1 MKTRTERVLKLK
13 EALSKRI
20 LVLDGAM
27 GTMLQSKNLSAVD
40 FGGPDYEGCNENLV
54 LTRPD
59 VIQSIHEAY
68 LSAGADIIESNTFGS
83 TPLVLGEYHLSEKAH
98 EINVK
103 AAQIARVAAD
113 KFSSFEKPRFVAG
126 SMGPTTKALSVTG
139 GITFEE
145 LIQNFYQQAKGLYEG
160 GADYFLLETCQDT
173 RNIKAGI
180 LGIQKFLIEVK
191 EPIPIAVSVT
201 IEAMGTLLAG
211 QTIDALAASLAHEDL
226 LYLGLN
232 CATGPEFMTDPIR
245 TLAGFTKTL
254 VACVPNAG
262 LPDENG
268 KYLETPEMIVR
279 VIDRFIEAGWIN
291 LIGGCCGTTAP
302 HISAMAKL
310 AQGKTPRKPAQS
322 HKSFLSGI
330 EYLEI
335 TDEMR
340 PVIVG
345 ERTNVIGS
353 RKFKK
358 LIAEGKYEEGAEI
371 ARAQVKNGAQIID
384 ICMADPDRDEA
395 ADMKNFLE
403 HVIKKVKAPLMF
415 DSTDAKVFELA
426 LPYAQ
431 GKSILNSI
439 NLEDGEERFE
449 KVLPLAKKFGAALV
463 VGLIDENKI
472 QGMAV
477 TRERKLE
484 VAKRS
489 YKLLTEKYGILPEDI
504 YWDCLVFP
512 VGTGDQNYVGSAL
525 ETIEGI
531 RLVKKE
537 FPLTKTILG
546 VSNVSFGLPPAGREV
561 LNSVYLY
568 HCIQAG
574 LDLAIVNAEKL
585 ERYASIPEE
594 EKKLAEDLLF
604 QKLTPHPNPSTSSGQ
619 APLPQ
624 GERGKELSPSPS
636 TGEGWGEGENVVDPI
651 AAFAAYFRTKTPH
664 AKKDLKT
671 LPLEERLSGYII
683 EGSKDGLVEDL
694 NEALQKNKPLEII
707 NGPLMKGMD
716 EVGRLFNNNELIVAE
731 VLQSAEAM
739 KAAVAHLE
747 PFMDKASSASRGKV
761 VLATVKGDV
770 HDIGKNLVDIILS
783 NNGFQV
789 INLGIKIPP
798 EQLIAAIEEHKP
810 DIVGLSGLLVKSAQQ
825 MVITAD
831 DLSKHGIKIPILV
844 GGAALS
850 EKFTDQKI
858 ARAYE
863 GFVTYASDAMT
874 GLDLAKKIQD
884 SHLFAELKKKVLE
897 KQKLAGEA
905 VYVEVSAEPASTE
918 RSSQIEILKEIP
930 PAPDYD
936 RHVIKNTPLD
946 HIWPFMNPLMLYSRH
961 LGIKGG
967 LVKQILKSPQSPPL
981 KKGGGGDLEKAL
993 EIYEVVQEIKEELRK
1008 SNLQPKAVY
1017 QFFHAKS
1024 EQNDVVL
1031 FDSFEK
1037 EFARFQ
1043 FPRQKKQEGLCLA
1056 DYLTPHPNPLPQGE
1070 RGKKLSPSPSTGEGR
1085 GEGDNLCIFV
1095 VSAGEGIRERS
1106 EALKAKGEYLKSHAL
1121 AALALETAEAYAE
1134 YLHSKI
1140 RNMWGFPDTPHTTMM
1155 DRFQAKYR
1163 GKRYSPGYPAC
1174 PHLEDQKII
1183 FDLLKPSDIGVQ
1195 LTEGF
1200 MMEPEASVSAI
1211 VFHHPQASYF
1221 GVGE

>member
-1 MKTRTERVLKLK
+1 MKTRTERVQKLK
-13 EALSKRI
+13 DQLSKRI

-27 GTMLQSKNLSAVD
+27 GTMLQSKNLGPED
-40 FGGPDYEGCNENLV
+40 FGGAEYEGCNENLV
-54 LTRPD
+54 LTRPE
-59 VIQSIHEAY
+59 VLQSIHEEY
-68 LSAGADIIESNTFGS
+68 LQAGADIVETNTFGS
-83 TPLVLGEYHLSEKAH
+83 TPFVLGEYNLSHKAH

-103 AAQIARVAAD
+103 AAQIARAAAE
-113 KFSSFEKPRFVAG
+113 KFSTPDKPRFVAG

-145 LIQNFYQQAKGLYEG
+145 LIENFYQQAKGLYEG
-160 GADYFLLETCQDT
+160 GVDYFLLETCQDT
-173 RNIKAGI
+173 RNIKAGL
-180 LGIQKFLIEVK
+180 LGIHRFLAEVK

-226 LYLGLN
+226 LYVGLN
-232 CATGPEFMTDPIR
+232 CATGPEFMTDHIR
-245 TLAGFTKTL
+245 TLSALTESR

-268 KYLETPEMIVR
+268 KYLETPAMVVR
-279 VIDRFIEAGWIN
+279 VLERFIEAGWIN
-291 LIGGCCGTTAP
+291 LLGGCCGTGPA
-302 HISAMAKL
+302 HIQAMVKL
-310 AQGKTPRKPAQS
+310 AEGKKPRALPKLE
-322 HKSFLSGI
+322 KSFLSGI
-330 EYLEI
+330 DYLEI

-353 RKFKK
+353 RKFKR
-358 LIAEGKYEEGAEI
+358 LIAEGKYEEGSEI

-395 ADMKNFLE
+395 EDMRKFLE

-426 LPYAQ
+426 LPYSQ
-431 GKSILNSI
+431 GKAILNSI

-449 KVLPLAKKFGAALV
+449 HVVPLAKKFGAALV
-463 VGLIDENKI
+463 VGLIDEDKV

-477 TRERKLE
+477 TRERKVE
-484 VAKRS
+484 IAKRS
-489 YKLLTEKYGILPEDI
+489 YKLLTEKYGVRPEDI

-512 VGTGDQNYVGSAL
+512 VGTGDQNYVGSAI

-531 RLVKKE
+531 KLVKKE

-568 HCIQAG
+568 HCVQSG

-594 EKKLAEDLLF
+594 ERKLSEDLLF
-604 QKLTPHPNPSTSSGQ
+604 N
-619 APLPQ
+619 
-624 GERGKELSPSPS
+624 RGA
-636 TGEGWGEGENVVDPI
+636 DPV
-651 AAFAAYFRTKTPH
+651 AAFANYFRSKTPQ

-671 LPLEERLSGYII
+671 LPLDERLARYII
-683 EGSKDGLVEDL
+683 EGSKDGLTEDL
-694 NEALQKNKPLEII
+694 DEALQKSKPLDII

-747 PFMDKASSASRGKV
+747 PHMDKISSASRGKI

-798 EQLIAAIEEHKP
+798 EQLIQAIEEHQP

-825 MVITAD
+825 MVITAE
-831 DLSKHGIKIPILV
+831 DLSKHGIQTPILV

-850 EKFTDQKI
+850 QKFTDQKI
-858 ARAYE
+858 ARAYQ
-863 GFVTYASDAMT
+863 GFVNYANDAMT
-874 GLDLAKKIQD
+874 GLELAKKIQD
-884 SHLFAELKKKVLE
+884 PKLFEELKKQVAE
-897 KQKLAGEA
+897 RQSQKAEDTYVA
-905 VYVEVSAEPASTE
+905 VSLEPASTE
-918 RSSQIEILKEIP
+918 RSAQIDILNNIP
-930 PAPDYD
+930 QPPDFE
-936 RHVIKNTPLD
+936 RHVLKNTPLD
-946 HIWPFMNPLMLYSRH
+946 HLWPFINPLMLYSRH
-961 LGIKGG
+961 LGLKGKA
-967 LVKQILKSPQSPPL
+967 VKLLAAGDRRKILESDDGK
-981 KKGGGGDLEKAL
+981 KAL
-993 EIYEVVQEIKEELRK
+993 EIYEAVEAIKDELRK
-1008 SNLQPKAVY
+1008 SSLQPKAVY
-1017 QFFHAKS
+1017 RFFHARS
-1024 EQNDVVL
+1024 EKNDAVITEA
-1031 FDSFEK
+1031 SGREI
-1037 EFARFQ
+1037 ARFA
-1043 FPRQKKQEGLCLA
+1043 FPRQRKAEGLCLS
-1056 DYLTPHPNPLPQGE
+1056 DYL
-1070 RGKKLSPSPSTGEGR
+1070 SPA
-1085 GEGDNLCIFV
+1085 GDNLALFV
-1095 VSAGEGIRERS
+1095 VSAGEGIREYS
-1106 EALKAKGEYLKSHAL
+1106 EELKAKGEYLKSHAL

-1134 YLHSKI
+1134 YLHSRI
-1140 RNMWGFPDTPHTTMM
+1140 RNMWGFPDGPEATMM

-1174 PHLEDQKII
+1174 PNLEDQKII
-1183 FDLLKPSDIGVQ
+1183 FQLLQPEDIGVQ
-1195 LTEGF
+1195 LTDGF

-1221 GVGE
+1221 GAGE

>member
-1 MKTRTERVLKLK
+1 MKTRSERVKKLK
-13 EALSKRI
+13 DELSKRI

-27 GTMLQSKNLSAVD
+27 GTMLQSKNLTAED
-40 FGGPDYEGCNENLV
+40 FGGPEYEGCNENLV

-59 VIQSIHEAY
+59 VLQSIHEEY
-68 LSAGADIIESNTFGS
+68 LQAGADIVETNTFGS
-83 TPLVLGEYHLSEKAH
+83 TPFVLGEYNLTHKAH
-98 EINVK
+98 EINLK
-103 AAQIARVAAD
+103 AAQIARAAAD
-113 KFSSFEKPRFVAG
+113 KLSTAEKPRFVAG

-139 GITFEE
+139 GISFEE
-145 LIQNFYQQAKGLYEG
+145 LIENFYQQAKSLYEG
-160 GADYFLLETCQDT
+160 GVDYFLLETCQDT
-173 RNIKAGI
+173 RNIKAGLI
-180 LGIQKFLIEVK
+180 GIHRFLDELK
-191 EPIPIAVSVT
+191 EPLPIAVSVT

-211 QTIDALAASLAHEDL
+211 QSIDALAASLAHEDL
-226 LYLGLN
+226 LYVGLN
-232 CATGPEFMTDPIR
+232 CATGPEFMTDHVR
-245 TLAGFTKTL
+245 TLSGLTESL

-268 KYLETPEMIVR
+268 KYLETPEMVTR
-279 VIDRFIEAGWIN
+279 VLDRFIEAGWIN
-291 LIGGCCGTTAP
+291 LLGGCCGTTPA

-310 AQGKTPRKPAQS
+310 VQGKKPRVPEKIE
-322 HKSFLSGI
+322 KSFLSGI
-330 EYLEI
+330 DYLEI

-353 RKFKK
+353 RKFKR
-358 LIAEGKYEEGAEI
+358 LVAEGKYEEGAEI

-384 ICMADPDRDEA
+384 ICMADPDRDEES
-395 ADMKNFLE
+395 DMKNFIE

-426 LPYAQ
+426 LPYSQ
-431 GKSILNSI
+431 GKAILNSI

-449 KVLPLAKKFGAALV
+449 QVVPLAKKFGAALV
-463 VGLIDENKI
+463 VGLIDEDKI

-477 TRERKLE
+477 TRERKVE
-484 VAKRS
+484 IAKRS
-489 YKLLTEKYGILPEDI
+489 YKLLTEKYGVRPEDI

-531 RLVKKE
+531 KLVKKE

-568 HCIQAG
+568 HCVQSG

-594 EKKLAEDLLF
+594 EKKLSEDLLF
-604 QKLTPHPNPSTSSGQ
+604 N
-619 APLPQ
+619 
-624 GERGKELSPSPS
+624 RGD
-636 TGEGWGEGENVVDPI
+636 DPV
-651 AAFAAYFRTKTPH
+651 AAFAAYFRVKAPQ

-671 LPLEERLSGYII
+671 LPLDERLARYIL
-683 EGSKDGLVEDL
+683 EGSKDGLKEDL
-694 NEALQKNKPLEII
+694 DEALQKSKPLEII

-716 EVGRLFNNNELIVAE
+716 EVGRLFNKNELIVAE

-747 PFMDKASSASRGKV
+747 PHMDKLSSASRGKV

-798 EQLIAAIEEHKP
+798 EQLIQAIEEHKP

-825 MVITAD
+825 MVITAE
-831 DLSKHGIKIPILV
+831 DLSKHGIQTPILV

-850 EKFTDQKI
+850 QKFTDNKI
-858 ARAYE
+858 ARAYQ
-863 GFVTYASDAMT
+863 GFVNYANDAMT
-874 GLDLAKKIQD
+874 GLELAKKIQD
-884 SHLFAELKKKVLE
+884 PKLFDELKKQVLDRQSKSHE
-897 KQKLAGEA
+897 ETYVA
-905 VYVEVSAEPASTE
+905 VNVEPVSNQ
-918 RSSQIEILKEIP
+918 RSSQVEIIQNIP
-930 PAPDYD
+930 QPPDYD

-946 HIWPFMNPLMLYSRH
+946 HIWPYINPLMLYSRH
-961 LGIKGG
+961 LGLKGKI
-967 LVKQILKSPQSPPL
+967 VKLLAKGDRKEILADEDG
-981 KKGGGGDLEKAL
+981 KKGL

-1008 SNLQPKAVY
+1008 SLQPKAIY
-1017 QFFHAKS
+1017 QFFHAHSSGNKILIQS
-1024 EQNDVVL
+1024 TEQKEIAA
-1031 FDSFEK
+1031 FE
-1037 EFARFQ
+1037 
-1043 FPRQKKQEGLCLA
+1043 FPRQRQADGLNLA
-1056 DYLTPHPNPLPQGE
+1056 DYLAPQN
-1070 RGKKLSPSPSTGEGR
+1070 
-1085 GEGDNLCIFV
+1085 DNFCLFV

-1106 EALKAKGEYLKSHAL
+1106 EELKAKGEYLKSHAL
-1121 AALALETAEAYAE
+1121 AALALESAEAYAE
-1134 YLHSKI
+1134 FLHSRI
-1140 RNMWGFPDTPHTTMM
+1140 RNMWGFPDGPNTTMM
-1155 DRFQAKYR
+1155 ERFQAKYR

-1174 PHLEDQKII
+1174 PNLEDQKII
-1183 FDLLKPSDIGVQ
+1183 FDLLKPEEIGVE

-1200 MMEPEASVSAI
+1200 MMEPEASVSAM
-1211 VFHHPQASYF
+1211 VFHHPQATYF

>member
-1 MKTRTERVLKLK
+1 MHSHSKQVQKLK
-13 EALSKRI
+13 DALSKRI

-27 GTMLQSKNLSAVD
+27 GTMLQSKNLTAKD
-40 FGGPDYEGCNENLV
+40 FGGPDLEGCNENLV

-59 VIQSIHEAY
+59 VIQSIHEEY
-68 LSAGADIIESNTFGS
+68 LKSGADIIETNTFGS
-83 TPLVLGEYHLSEKAH
+83 TPLVLGEYNLSDKAD
-98 EINVK
+98 EINLK
-103 AAQIARVAAD
+103 AAQIARAAAD
-113 KFSSFEKPRFVAG
+113 KFSTPDKPRFVAG

-139 GITFEE
+139 GVTFEE
-145 LIQNFYQQAKGLYEG
+145 LIQNFYQQAKYLYEG
-160 GADYFLLETCQDT
+160 GVDYFLLETCQDT
-173 RNIKAGI
+173 RNIKAGL
-180 LGIQKFLIEVK
+180 LGIHKFLSEVK
-191 EPIPIAVSVT
+191 EQIPIAVSVT

-226 LYLGLN
+226 LYIGLN
-232 CATGPEFMTDPIR
+232 CATGPEFMTDHIR
-245 TLAGFTKTL
+245 TLAGLTKTL

-279 VIDRFIEAGWIN
+279 VIDRFIQAGWIN
-291 LIGGCCGTTAP
+291 IIGGCCGTTSP
-302 HISAMAKL
+302 HITALAKL
-310 AQGKTPRKPAQS
+310 AEGKTPRKPIDV

-353 RKFKK
+353 RKFKR
-358 LIAEGKYEEGAEI
+358 LIAEGKFEEGSEI

-449 KVLPLAKKFGAALV
+449 HVVPLAKKYGAALV
-463 VGLIDENKI
+463 VGLIDEDKI

-489 YKLLTEKYGILPEDI
+489 YKLLTEKYGVLPEDI

-512 VGTGDQNYVGSAL
+512 VGTGDQNYVGSAI

-531 RLVKKE
+531 RMVKKE

-568 HCIQAG
+568 HCVQAG
-574 LDLAIVNAEKL
+574 LDLAIVNAEGL

-594 EKKLAEDLLF
+594 EKKLSEDLLF
-604 QKLTPHPNPSTSSGQ
+604 N
-619 APLPQ
+619 
-624 GERGKELSPSPS
+624 RGD
-636 TGEGWGEGENVVDPI
+636 DPV
-651 AAFAAYFRTKTPH
+651 AAFAAYFRSKTPQV
-664 AKKDLKT
+664 KKDLKT
-671 LPLEERLSGYII
+671 LPLEERLARYIL
-683 EGSKDGLVEDL
+683 EGSKDGLKEDL
-694 NEALQKNKPLEII
+694 DEALQKLKPLDII

-716 EVGRLFNNNELIVAE
+716 EVGRLFNKNELIVAE

-747 PFMDKASSASRGKV
+747 PHMDKISSASRGKV

-825 MVITAD
+825 MVITAE
-831 DLSKHGIKIPILV
+831 DLSKHGIKTPILV

-863 GFVTYASDAMT
+863 GFVTYANDAMT
-874 GLDLAKKIQD
+874 GLELAKKIQD
-884 SHLFAELKKKVLE
+884 PHLFGELKKKILE
-897 KQKLAGEA
+897 KQKTAGEA
-905 VYVEVSAEPASTE
+905 AYVEVSAEPVSTD
-918 RSSQIEILKEIP
+918 RSSKIEIVKEIP
-930 PAPDYD
+930 KAPDYD
-936 RHVIKNTPLD
+936 RHVIKNEALD
-946 HIWPFMNPLMLYSRH
+946 RIWPFMNPLMLYSRH
-961 LGIKGG
+961 LGLKGG
-967 LVKQILKSPQSPPL
+967 IVKQILSSGGAKHASPL
-981 KKGGGGDLEKAL
+981 LNTEDGKKAL
-993 EIYEVVQEIKEELRK
+993 EIYEVVQEVKEDLRK
-1008 SNLQPKAVY
+1008 SGLQPKAVY
-1017 QFFHAKS
+1017 QFFQAQS
-1024 EQNDVVL
+1024 SGNDILIQNTQGQ
-1031 FDSFEK
+1031 EI
-1037 EFARFQ
+1037 ARFQ
-1043 FPRQKKQEGLCLA
+1043 FPRQKEKDGLCLA
-1056 DYLTPHPNPLPQGE
+1056 DYILPVGAIHELPLQ
-1070 RGKKLSPSPSTGEGR
+1070 
-1085 GEGDNLCIFV
+1085 DNICLFV
-1095 VSAGEGIRERS
+1095 VSAGEGIREKS
-1106 EALKAKGEYLKSHAL
+1106 EALKTKGEYLKSHAL

-1134 YLHSKI
+1134 FLHSRI
-1140 RNMWGFPDTPHTTMM
+1140 RNMWGFPDDINATMM

-1174 PHLEDQKII
+1174 PNLEDQKII
-1183 FDLLKPSDIGVQ
+1183 FKLLKPEDIGVQ

-1211 VFHHPQASYF
+1211 VFHHPQATYF
-1221 GVGE
+1221 GVSS